1 MDDSHLRSQIAQQLS
16 LVLDPELFVS
26 IVDLG
31 LIYNIHISSKKAT
44 VVMTLTTIG
53 CPLFGVLEK
62 EIKERVSSLDSID
75 EVELELVFDP
85 PWSMQMISP
94 KALAELGME

>member
-1 MDDSHLRSQIAQQLS
+1 MHNSHLRSQIAQQLS
-16 LVLDPELFVS
+16 LVLDPELFIS

-31 LIYNIHISSKKAT
+31 LIYNIYISDQKAII
-44 VVMTLTTIG
+44 VMTLTTIG

-62 EIKERVSSLDSID
+62 EIKERVSSLESIN
-75 EVELELVFDP
+75 EVELELIFDP